1 MVNQDAG
8 SGADAPLTVPLRV
21 SRHARVEL
29 TRAIETLGNLDWLG
43 VRIAAPPNREE
54 FRRIS
59 TVLLLPIQDGSATSP
74 IGKTALIDIGQPIVL
89 ADELRVDV
97 GWQSDSLA
105 PLFPVFAGQLRIS
118 STSLVLSGRYA
129 PPFGR
134 LGLLIDERILHFVAR
149 RTAQSFLDRLTAKIE
164 E

>member
-8 SGADAPLTVPLRV
+8 LGADPPQTVPLRV
-21 SRHARVEL
+21 SRSGHIEL
-29 TRAIETLGNLDWLG
+29 SRAIETLGNLDWLG
-43 VRIAAPPNREE
+43 VRIANPPDRGE

-59 TVLLLPIQDGSATSP
+59 TVLVFPIQDGSATSP
-74 IGKTALIDIGQPIVL
+74 IGKTALIDIGRPVVL
-89 ADELRVDV
+89 DDELRVDV

-105 PLFPVFAGQLRIS
+105 PLFPVFAGQLRIR
-118 STSLVLSGRYA
+118 STSLVLNGRYA
-129 PPFGR
+129 PPLGR

-149 RTAQSFLDRLTAKIE
+149 RTAQAFLDRLATKIE